1 MNALWMPWNLIYIPS
16 YEACKRSW
24 YYYYLDLHHEKVA
37 VSVSRGNIVSEAD
50 PPMQKLL
57 PLWAFP
63 LCSSVCAAA
72 AAICTHPIDV
82 IKTRLQ
88 VHFMCVRE
96 GDWVSFALSTK
107 RAAVLVPLIPKLFLA
122 TRLLGSSTSCPLLR
136 YIVASE
142 PPSASTHTAS
152 LAL

>member
-1 MNALWMPWNLIYIPS
+1 MVIRQTTPPQTHPPQSSGFFRGFVTMNALWMPWNLIYIPS

-24 YYYYLDLHHEKVA
+24 YYHYLDLHHEKVA

-88 VHFMCVRE
+88 VLEMC
-96 GDWVSFALSTK
+96 GA
-107 RAAVLVPLIPKLFLA
+107 
-122 TRLLGSSTSCPLLR
+122 
-136 YIVASE
+136 
-142 PPSASTHTAS
+142 
-152 LAL
+152 

>member
-37 VSVSRGNIVSEAD
+37 ISVSRGNIVSEAD

-88 VHFMCVRE
+88 VPFCVW
-96 GDWVSFALSTK
+96 GVLGHSCLTWK
-107 RAAVLVPLIPKLFLA
+107 RAALLVSLIPQ
-122 TRLLGSSTSCPLLR
+122 LLLQQALQDSSTSCPLL
-136 YIVASE
+136 YHFVPSE
-142 PPSASTHTAS
+142 PPSAFTHTAS

>member
-88 VHFMCVRE
+88 VLFTCV
-96 GDWVSFALSTK
+96 GS
-107 RAAVLVPLIPKLFLA
+107 
-122 TRLLGSSTSCPLLR
+122 LGSLLSHLEKEPLSLYPSFPSCFCNKGF
-136 YIVASE
+136 
-142 PPSASTHTAS
+142 
-152 LAL
+152 